1 MDLKSY
7 FHQKY
12 QGGESFIENVILP
25 IFGENKYE
33 DAYEEDVIENNP
45 DLETMAKSTGISN
58 ILRLGTIQIPM
69 NPTDVFDITVD
80 NHVQMERN
88 RVTIQALI
96 RRIMSTYSSAFMIFH
111 YNDTDKWDW
120 RFSFCSKLGNN
131 KETTDSKRYTFL
143 LGPNQSCRTA
153 AENFNKLAAKAGK
166 IELEDIVSAFD
177 VETLSKEFFDKYKK
191 HYETFCDFV
200 YENKDNREY
209 FGEEFSQWEDKTIRD
224 YVKKLLGR
232 IVFLHFLQK
241 KGWLG
246 VPADKEWGDGETDFM
261 RKLFDNA
268 SLQQKDNYLDEVLE
282 PLFEYGLDTDRT
294 DKNDL
299 FDTGVEGFR
308 NVKVPYLNGG
318 LFDRDVLDEPKSR
331 FPKELFDDLLRFF
344 SEYNFTIDE
353 NDPNDAQVG
362 VDPEMLGRIFENLLE
377 DNKDKGAFY
386 TPKEIV
392 QYMCRESLIAY
403 LQTDVKDEES
413 KEAIRKF
420 VTTYDVNAIGGKDS
434 YTAKEINEHLKQVKI
449 CDPAIGSGAFPMG
462 LLKEL
467 FFCRGAIETFDDAA
481 EIKRH
486 IIQQNIYGV
495 DIEKGAVD
503 IARLRFWL
511 ALIVDEKTPH
521 ALPNLDFKIMQGN
534 SLLEQYEG
542 VDLSGL
548 SVNEQEKKKSRA
560 KKQDAWQP
568 TFAFDEQDSLN
579 NIQHAMGEYYRTD
592 NYARKNE
599 LREIIDKNVK
609 SYIVNL
615 KGCTPEIK
623 EKIKKLQIP
632 NNQFFLWHIYFK
644 EVFDKGGFDIV
655 IGNPPYVL
663 LQTFNDE
670 RIEQLYKNLFSVA
683 SYKIDLYHLFIEHGY
698 NILKDNGV
706 LSYINPSNYLTNNY
720 IQPLRDLLL
729 VNTAVLAIINIGD
742 NVFEASVN
750 TCIELFRKTRIKGNL
765 DYLTASYIGGDLKI
779 ELLSSIPQEM
789 YLGFEKHMI
798 QPITSYQEFSLCKKI
813 ERSSDLLK
821 NHATVNFGM
830 QLRNRKIY
838 TNDVLVSPTN
848 DMLTSYHRKCLTGK
862 DIYDYVSKW
871 NERYCYF
878 NEEARCGG
886 CWTESVHKAK
896 DKIVVRQVGA
906 TPVCGIDSEGLAVLN
921 SAFMIVCKDIDPY
934 GVLGLLNSKLIKF
947 YWCQKFEDKRKTFP
961 KIKGT
966 YLELIP
972 IIKPNSNISS
982 LVHDIIKI
990 KALNPQADT
999 SSLEHEIDL
1008 LVYDLYGLTK
1018 EERLIV
1024 DPDYKE

>member
-153 AENFNKLAAKAGK
+153 AENFNKLAAKAGN

-200 YENKDNREY
+200 YENKDNREF

-268 SLQQKDNYLDEVLE
+268 SQQQKDNYLDEVLE

-308 NVKVPYLNGG
+308 NVKIPYLNGG
-318 LFDRDVLDEPKSR
+318 LFDRDVLEEPKSR

-462 LLKEL
+462 VLKEL

-521 ALPNLDFKIMQGN
+521 ALPNMDFKIMQGN
-534 SLLEQYEG
+534 SLLEQYKG
-542 VDLSGL
+542 VDLSKIMESKISKSGPVQL
-548 SVNEQEKKKSRA
+548 SFLEEDVEKLRHQLIVLRKEYFNTFD
-560 KKQDAWQP
+560 KQQK
-568 TFAFDEQDSLN
+568 QSLRVSMR
-579 NIQHAMGEYYRTD
+579 NIVQ
-592 NYARKNE
+592 
-599 LREIIDKNVK
+599 
-609 SYIVNL
+609 
-615 KGCTPEIK
+615 
-623 EKIKKLQIP
+623 LQIDATVNKFTGQTDKK
-632 NNQFFLWHIYFK
+632 NNERIKMDDIDIAATSEFFLWHTWFTD
-644 EVFDKGGFDIV
+644 VFENGGFDIV
-655 IGNPPYVL
+655 IGNPPYIRPHRLADELKVILWNKYKVAQQKTDVYAFFVELGCKL
-663 LQTFNDE
+663 LA
-670 RIEQLYKNLFSVA
+670 KNG
-683 SYKIDLYHLFIEHGY
+683 I
-698 NILKDNGV
+698 
-706 LSYINPSNYLTNNY
+706 LSYIIPKTWFAIYSFKKLRKLLLGHYDVFQIGLLPDKVFDNATVETALLFVQNDKLHNEINFFDVATKTLKKKQTYES
-720 IQPLRDLLL
+720 ILRDSDL
-729 VNTAVLAIINIGD
+729 TISIGD
-742 NVFEASVN
+742 NTLAKTATPLGNISKIICGIVSGDDKKYCRFEQKDRLDKKAIRGANISRYFISYTGEYIWYNREQMIIDGNNKPKSSLKAAVGQ
-750 TCIELFRKTRIKGNL
+750 CSPKKPEDFELP
-765 DYLTASYIGGDLKI
+765 
-779 ELLSSIPQEM
+779 E
-789 YLGFEKHMI
+789 
-798 QPITSYQEFSLCKKI
+798 
-813 ERSSDLLK
+813 
-821 NHATVNFGM
+821 
-830 QLRNRKIY
+830 
-838 TNDVLVSPTN
+838 
-848 DMLTSYHRKCLTGK
+848 
-862 DIYDYVSKW
+862 
-871 NERYCYF
+871 
-878 NEEARCGG
+878 
-886 CWTESVHKAK
+886 
-896 DKIVVRQVGA
+896 KIVLQR
-906 TPVCGIDSEGLAVLN
+906 I
-921 SAFMIVCKDIDPY
+921 
-934 GVLGLLNSKLIKF
+934 SKNIIASLDTQQYYAHSSVI
-947 YWCQKFEDKRKTFP
+947 
-961 KIKGT
+961 
-966 YLELIP
+966 
-972 IIKPNSNISS
+972 IIKPNDSVSLRYILGILNSKYINYWLKSNTSNISINAGTVKKIPIEIGS
-982 LVHDIIKI
+982 KDIQNKIIHLVNQILSAK
-990 KALNPQADT
+990 KENPQADT
-999 SSLEHEIDL
+999 TSLEHEIDL